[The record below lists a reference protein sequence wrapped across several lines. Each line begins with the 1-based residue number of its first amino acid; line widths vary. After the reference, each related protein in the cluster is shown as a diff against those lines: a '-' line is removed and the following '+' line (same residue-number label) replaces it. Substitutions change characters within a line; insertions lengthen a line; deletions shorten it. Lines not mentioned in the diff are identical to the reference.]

1 LKETDNSSTPLTLP
15 DAVKLAIE
23 LLQKN
28 ELPRAEAILTAVL
41 NADPN
46 SADALHFLGI
56 LRGQQGRGQEALALL
71 RKAVAVAPDYAEAH
85 YNLGNVLRALG
96 LRDEAHDAFRRTLAL
111 APDMPEAH
119 LNIADLLRRSG
130 RREEAVTFYVRA
142 LELEPTLAEAHFQ
155 LGKTYYRLGRMQ
167 EAAAAF
173 RAWQRIDPSN
183 PVAQHMVAATGGVT
197 PPERASDGYLRC
209 EFDDFADTFEEVMK
223 ELRYRAPEHVAAA
236 LARHL
241 APRRQLDVLDAG
253 CGTGLVAALV
263 RPWARHIT
271 GVDLST
277 VMIEHASQRGR
288 FDELI
293 VSELTAFLQT
303 TDKRFDLVVSADTF
317 IYFGSL
323 SAVFRGAGRV
333 LRDGGHFIFSIEHLR
348 EESFGPGY
356 FLHPHGRYSQ
366 TESYVRRCVEEAG
379 LSVVEVSPQVIRLEL
394 KDPVEGLIVTAV
406 KRADRKV

>member
-1 LKETDNSSTPLTLP
+1 MAETDDNPAELTLP
-15 DAVKLAIE
+15 EAVKLAIE
-23 LLQKN
+23 LLQQD
-28 ELPRAEAILTAVL
+28 ELPRAEGILAAVL
-41 NADPN
+41 NADPA
-46 SADALHFLGI
+46 SADALHFMGI

-71 RKAVAVAPDYAEAH
+71 RQAVAVAPDYAEAH

-96 LRDEAHDAFRRTLAL
+96 MRDEAHEAFRRTIAL

-119 LNIADLLRRSG
+119 LSMADLLRRSG
-130 RREEAVTFYVRA
+130 RRAEAVPFYARA
-142 LELEPTLAEAHFQ
+142 LELAPTLAEAHFQ
-155 LGKTYYRLGRMQ
+155 LGKTFYRLGRMR

-173 RAWQRIDPSN
+173 QAWQRIDPAN
-183 PVAQHMVAATGGVT
+183 PVAQHMVAATGGVMT
-197 PPERASDGYLRC
+197 PQRASDGYLRA

-223 ELRYRAPEHVAAA
+223 ELRYNAPEGVAAA
-236 LARHL
+236 LARHV

-263 RPWARHIT
+263 RPWARHLT

-277 VMIEHASQRGR
+277 VMVEHASASGR
-288 FDELI
+288 FEEVI
-293 VSELTAFLQT
+293 VAELTSFLET
-303 TDKRFDLVVSADTF
+303 TDKRFDLIVSADTF

-333 LRDGGHFIFSIEHLR
+333 LREGGHFIFSIEHLQDVSCSR
-348 EESFGPGY
+348 GY

-366 TESYVRRCVEEAG
+366 SESYVRQCLEEAG

-394 KDPVEGLIVTAV
+394 KDPVAGLIVTAV
-406 KRADRKV
+406 K